1 MTGYLDPAHA
11 TVDASWLAA
20 RATTRAFGS
29 WWFFDLPEVIPASQS
44 EDELKTVNQRERFL
58 VILDQFRRG
67 LCWDNSLH
75 RWNILVDE
83 LHFYST
89 G

>member
-1 MTGYLDPAHA
+1 MNSLQDRITQFLQSCCFI
-11 TVDASWLAA
+11 V
-20 RATTRAFGS
+20 RFGIVVV
-29 WWFFDLPEVIPASQS
+29 FDLPEAIPASQS